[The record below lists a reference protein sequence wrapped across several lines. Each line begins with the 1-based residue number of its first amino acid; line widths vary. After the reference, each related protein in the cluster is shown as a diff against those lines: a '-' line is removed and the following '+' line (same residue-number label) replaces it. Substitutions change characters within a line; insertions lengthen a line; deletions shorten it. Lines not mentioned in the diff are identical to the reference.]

1 MTPVYFKNEE
11 LFINLARKHGKLHN
25 NETRVS
31 IFADTVPIQHAG
43 AFSMSQSGPK
53 TGMLIGN
60 FGPSTGKMGA
70 ASQVQE
76 LRMVSQK

>member
-1 MTPVYFKNEE
+1 M
-11 LFINLARKHGKLHN
+11 
-25 NETRVS
+25 S